1 MKTIQIIN
9 TPPTL
14 IAKRRWGIY
23 QVTAH
28 YSDGH
33 INSKSY
39 ECFTPTEATRKYLM
53 EFGRVIGKIETNFQ
67 KPLDKMP
74 RVWYNISVR
83 KRGNKQ

>member
-1 MKTIQIIN
+1 MQITRIIS

-14 IAKRRWGIY
+14 IAKRQWGIY

-39 ECFTPTEATRKYLM
+39 ECFTPVEATRKYLM
-53 EFGRVIGKIETNFQ
+53 EFGRVMGKIEVNFK
-67 KPLDKMP
+67 KPLDK
-74 RVWYNISVR
+74 
-83 KRGNKQ
+83 